1 MLVEFRFN
9 NEKNEKLLNE
19 RGVSFYMVIE
29 SIAEKG
35 VLLNF
40 DHPDQKRYP
49 NQKMMIVNI
58 DGYAYCVP
66 YVVEENDIWFLKTI
80 CPSRKFK
87 AFIEG
92 DEHEEEI

>member
-1 MLVEFRFN
+1 
-9 NEKNEKLLNE
+9 
-19 RGVSFYMVIE
+19 MVIE

-66 YVVEENDIWFLKTI
+66 YVVEENDI
-80 CPSRKFK
+80 
-87 AFIEG
+87 
-92 DEHEEEI
+92 